1 MTRYEAFI
9 EKSWRTTGLTQILVA
24 RNTLARALRP
34 PAPPTPVS

>member
-1 MTRYEAFI
+1 MTRSEAFI

-34 PAPPTPVS
+34 PAPPPPVS

>member
-24 RNTLARALRP
+24 RNTLARALLP
-34 PAPPTPVS
+34 PAPPPPVS